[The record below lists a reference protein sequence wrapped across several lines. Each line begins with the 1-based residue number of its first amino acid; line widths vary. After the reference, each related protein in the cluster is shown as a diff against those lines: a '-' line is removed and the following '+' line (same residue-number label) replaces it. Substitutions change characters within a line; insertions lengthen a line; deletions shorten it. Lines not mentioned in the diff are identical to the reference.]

1 MLQNIYLIQIIFI
14 KSIENL
20 LSYNEK
26 KNVILYQILYKGIL
40 TKKKKND

>member
-26 KNVILYQILYKGIL
+26 KRNFISNSVERDIDL
-40 TKKKKND
+40 KKEK